1 MRVVHLIKATQIGG
15 AERHLLWLLPALR
28 RAGVDAR
35 LLVLIEAG
43 KPMDDLARLAE
54 ADGLPMERLGI
65 ARGFDLTLVGRL
77 RDRLRLIQPDLLHT
91 HLIHAD
97 LYGRLAARR
106 VPLLMTRHNDD
117 AFRYKPALRLLNRW
131 LWASARRGIVISQH
145 LRRFVV
151 QVEGAPADNLHVIPY
166 GIHHTPLTQGQIEER
181 RRALRRELK
190 LDDAA
195 LLVGMVGRLTFQK
208 GFDEGLQAFVPLA
221 RDFPQAHLVIV
232 GDGELYQDLLR
243 QSRGLGLASRAY
255 FLGWRADASALMA
268 AFDAFLMPSRW
279 EGFGLV
285 LLEAMAARLPIV
297 ATRSSAIPEIVIDQ
311 QNGFL
316 AEPGDHEGLAR
327 ALGVLL
333 ADRSLRLH
341 MGLIGEDRLETAFS
355 LEAMTQAT
363 LAAYQQALRG

>member
-1 MRVVHLIKATQIGG
+1 MRVLHLIKATQIGG

-43 KPMDDLARLAE
+43 HPMDDLARLAE
-54 ADGLPMERLGI
+54 ADSIPLERLGI

-77 RDRLRLIQPDLLHT
+77 RDRLRLMQPDLLHT

-97 LYGRLAARR
+97 LYGRLAASRL
-106 VPLLMTRHNDD
+106 PLVMTRHNDD
-117 AFRYKPALRLLNRW
+117 AFRHKPALRLLNRW
-131 LWASARRGIVISQH
+131 LWARAKGGIVISQH
-145 LRRFVV
+145 LRRFAI
-151 QVEGAPADNLHVIPY
+151 QVEGAPASKLSVVPY
-166 GIHHTPLTQGQIEER
+166 GIRHTPLTQGQIDQR
-181 RRALRRELK
+181 RRALRQELR
-190 LDDAA
+190 LGDEA
-195 LLVGMVGRLTFQK
+195 LIVGLVGRLTAQK
-208 GFDEGLQAFVPLA
+208 GFDVGLQAFARLA
-221 RDFPQAHLVIV
+221 QDFPQAHIALV
-232 GDGELYQDLLR
+232 GDGELHQDLLR
-243 QSRGLGLASRAY
+243 QSRGLGLANRAH

-268 AFDAFLMPSRW
+268 AFDVFLMPSRW

-297 ATRSSAIPEIVIDQ
+297 ATRSSAIPEVIIDQ

-316 AEPGDHEGLAR
+316 AEPGDHEGLAL
-327 ALGVLL
+327 ALAALL

-355 LEAMTQAT
+355 LDAMTQAT
-363 LAAYQQALRG
+363 LAVYQQVLRG